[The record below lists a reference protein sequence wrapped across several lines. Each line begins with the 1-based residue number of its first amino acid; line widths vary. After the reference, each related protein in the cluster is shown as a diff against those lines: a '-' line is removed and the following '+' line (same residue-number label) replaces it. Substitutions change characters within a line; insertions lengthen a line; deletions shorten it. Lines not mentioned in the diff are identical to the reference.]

1 MRSFVSRRL
10 SMILLT
16 AMLHSARCEEMTEEQ
31 IAAAR
36 EEALCMLD
44 KPLEKMK
51 MKELLELLSERG
63 VECKDCHGAK
73 KGEVVQQVVAYA
85 CKVIKQLDACACIT
99 ACASAQR

>member
-51 MKELLELLSERG
+51 MKELLE
-63 VECKDCHGAK
+63 DCHGAK